1 MSPLRATLRRLF
13 PRLALLLAVVLAVY
27 TLIGLLVLLATT
39 RDLAAAHTL
48 RSLETKIASADMLL
62 AQADRAGAE
71 QRLHALGVQHR
82 DRAPP
87 ADDAIGGF
95 QRDVAAELARHLP
108 ARALHL
114 SGTPQPML
122 WIAAEQASDGWIG
135 IPVLYLRSALR
146 WSSALAFGAAVL
158 LVFAA
163 AAWYASTLVR
173 PLRTLAAAA
182 PGLAAGEPAPA
193 LPRHAATEI
202 TELAA
207 ALDRAAADTRAA
219 AQERQLLLAGLS
231 HDMRTP
237 LARLVLALEMLDGD
251 STLREGMVAD
261 LAELDAILGQFIAFV
276 RDGRDEPG
284 RNIDLGALLDE
295 ALAAQQRGGA
305 GWERRGEASALLY
318 AKPLALRRALDNLLE
333 NAQRHGA
340 APLEAELRT
349 LPAGI
354 LVAVRDRGGGVAPE
368 TLRELGRPFYRA
380 DAARSSPGSGLG
392 LATVARIAAWHG
404 GSLQLHN
411 RDGGGFSAELRLVAA
426 RG

>member
-1 MSPLRATLRRLF
+1 MRPRRVLRRLF
-13 PRLALLLAVVLAVY
+13 PRLALLLAGVLAVY
-27 TLIGLLVLLATT
+27 TLIGIALLLAAT
-39 RDLAAAHTL
+39 RDIAASHTL

-71 QRLHALGVQHR
+71 QRLETLGVQHR
-82 DRAPP
+82 DAAPP
-87 ADDAIGGF
+87 ADDEIGAF
-95 QRDVAAELARHLP
+95 QRDIAAELARRLP
-108 ARALHL
+108 TRRLHL
-114 SGTPQPML
+114 SSVPQPML
-122 WIAAEQASDGWIG
+122 WIAAEKTRDGWIG
-135 IPVLYLRSALR
+135 IPVLYLRGALR
-146 WSSALAFGAAVL
+146 WSSALALVAALL
-158 LVFAA
+158 LVFGA

-182 PGLAAGEPAPA
+182 SGLAAGEPAPA

-202 TELAA
+202 AELSA

-219 AQERQLLLAGLS
+219 AEERQLMLAGLS

-251 STLREGMVAD
+251 AEMRAGMAAD

-284 RNIDLGALLDE
+284 RAVDVGALLDE
-295 ALAAQQRGGA
+295 TLGAQQRGG
-305 GWERRGEASALLY
+305 GKWQRLGDLSAVLY
-318 AKPLALRRALDNLLE
+318 AKPLALRRALDNLLD

-340 APLEAELRT
+340 APFSVQLRA
-349 LPAGI
+349 LPSGVQI
-354 LVAVRDRGGGVAPE
+354 SVYDRGPGVAPDK
-368 TLRELGRPFYRA
+368 LRELGRPFYRA
-380 DAARSSPGSGLG
+380 DAARSGPGSGLG

-404 GSLQLHN
+404 GNLELHN